1 MALYRTL
8 NALCVLFH
16 LLVSQLLFCYHHLQ
30 NMPESFILHFFTVL
44 RNVAEA
50 DTSNLP
56 HILGRKL
63 KRVSG
68 TAVKGQKKG
77 YSD

>member
-1 MALYRTL
+1 MW
-8 NALCVLFH
+8 FH
-16 LLVSQLLFCYHHLQ
+16 LLVSQLLFRYHHLQ
-30 NMPESFILHFFTVL
+30 HMPGSFILHFFTVL

-50 DTSNLP
+50 DTSYLP

-68 TAVKGQKKG
+68 TTVKEVKFLKK
-77 YSD
+77 